1 MGSDREYLGVEP
13 RPGADV
19 DEVEDRLLKETTFD
33 GWADRMNGGVAVAN
47 TDYEAGEAEDA
58 GLDAVAELVERALYV
73 EYAAER
79 DAHVGQFYARPDGDL
94 EPVET
99 VGGEGFSL
107 RAVTDYV
114 KREYDFDGLR

>member
-13 RPGADV
+13 RAGADP
-19 DEVEDRLLKETTFD
+19 DELRRRLEGTAFD
-33 GWADRMNGGVAVAN
+33 GWTDEMNGAVAAAN
-47 TDYEAGEAEDA
+47 TDHEAGEAVEA
-58 GLDAVAELVERALYV
+58 SLGTVADLVERALYV

-79 DAHVGQFYARPDGDL
+79 DAHVGQFYERVDGDL

-107 RAVTDYV
+107 RAITDYC
-114 KREYDFDGLR
+114 KREHDFDGLR